1 MNGRRTDVDLDV
13 ELDVDLNQHPNP
25 NLCSIILHPSMN
37 FWKRNISLL
46 NLGLHVMGEI
56 IYP

>member
-1 MNGRRTDVDLDV
+1 MSMDVDLDV

-37 FWKRNISLL
+37 
-46 NLGLHVMGEI
+46 LGLFAIVCRFGLVWF
-56 IYP
+56 